1 MPLTVIIIIFNR
13 FGSFFWSLNDWL
25 KSHKAKELKVV
36 SKSVKGKVKQT
47 PKQKHPPHAH

>member
-13 FGSFFWSLNDWL
+13 FGFFFWSLNDWL

-36 SKSVKGKVKQT
+36 SKSVKGKVK
-47 PKQKHPPHAH
+47 